1 MSINLKSNFAY
12 SMMVVSASINVT
24 NLKSSRQNTIWFE
37 YLIVISSKFTF
48 GVWLLCSWPVHRKLL
63 SPANSP
69 ENVQTST
76 CQLKKYKPRDSIGIS
91 CQSPDRLKKISVF
104 LRNIPNRQIVSQV
117 HSNIYISLSPIY
129 CIVQNEY
136 WTCSGRSPWVQS
148 LWVCSGRSL

>member
-1 MSINLKSNFAY
+1 MHPKSWFRFRSGSSRQLLCYHPVHHELLTVVLLPASASVMSINLKSNFAY
-12 SMMVVSASINVT
+12 SMMGVSASINVT

-37 YLIVISSKFTF
+37 YLIVISSKFRF

-91 CQSPDRLKKISVF
+91 CESPDRLRKISVF
-104 LRNIPNRQIVSQV
+104 LRNIPNRQIVS
-117 HSNIYISLSPIY
+117 
-129 CIVQNEY
+129 
-136 WTCSGRSPWVQS
+136 
-148 LWVCSGRSL
+148 